1 MSILD
6 KIKKEEG
13 FLVPPHYFDRLPDA
27 VFARIKKEE
36 AIKRKRVFLAI
47 GSIAASFLLL
57 LGIVGFIRMEDH
69 NKMQW
74 ASHRVAAN
82 ENLPAVDTA
91 ELRNYLAMNETHSEI
106 ADQLEASFMGKVSVP
121 VYASESELASVANHL
136 DEGDY
141 LIVEYYAEEIESESS
156 F

>member
-6 KIKKEEG
+6 KIKKEES
-13 FLVPPHYFDRLPDA
+13 FLVPPNYFDRLPDV
-27 VFARIKKEE
+27 VFARIKKEK
-36 AIKRKRVFLAI
+36 AIKRKRIFLAI
-47 GSIAASFLLL
+47 SSIAASFLLL

-69 NKMQW
+69 NKLQW
-74 ASHRVAAN
+74 AVHSVAAN
-82 ENLPAVDTA
+82 GNLPAVDTA
-91 ELRNYLAMNETHSEI
+91 ELRSYLAMNETHSEI
-106 ADQLEASFMGKVSVP
+106 ADQLEASFMGTVSVP
-121 VYASESELASVANHL
+121 VYTSESELASVSSDL